1 MSTDSITQKITKG
14 NYDRVKSDESKSI
27 SKRLKI
33 KIIAMIIA
41 GLLLITT
48 LKFFVIII
56 GVFFIIM
63 ALTFLPN
70 NTDNI
75 YLLDYADVW
84 NLIMKTNTGDQIL
97 METMKSAITTNEFSK
112 RPNLQIESI
121 DSDGVYFNFFW
132 TDGVGDVSGIL
143 AKRLIK
149 SGENPLIMF
158 FSNEVSPT
166 DIQEMRRISRE
177 FVRKSTPKD
186 AIVQLRKSLGL
197 KDNQEVYDFLKGSN
211 KKSRMFNNED

>member
-121 DSDGVYFNFFW
+121 DSDGIYFNFFW

-211 KKSRMFNNED
+211 KKSRIFNNED